1 MCHRNSKDGK
11 DRILRDLKD
20 KIEMCKFHLI
30 GFGEKD
36 NRWYERDNINKY
48 NGWEFYRIEK

>member
-36 NRWYERDNINKY
+36 NR
-48 NGWEFYRIEK
+48 